1 MEIDV
6 LIVGGGPAGLAA
18 AVRLYRKGI
27 HNILIVEREKQLGGI
42 LRQCIHDGFGLTR
55 FKTTLSGPEYAQR
68 FIEEVEELG
77 IPYITDATVLEV
89 AESVPEALWE
99 SPVSARPVCL
109 RQGLPRLILT
119 STM

>member
-89 AESVPEALWE
+89 AEDRTVTAATRRGLKVWRAKSV
-99 SPVSARPVCL
+99 
-109 RQGLPRLILT
+109 II
-119 STM
+119 

>member
-42 LRQCIHDGFGLTR
+42 LRQCIHDGFW
-55 FKTTLSGPEYAQR
+55 
-68 FIEEVEELG
+68 
-77 IPYITDATVLEV
+77 TD
-89 AESVPEALWE
+89 PF
-99 SPVSARPVCL
+99 
-109 RQGLPRLILT
+109 
-119 STM
+119 